1 MKLRL
6 LLVFFGLMI
15 FSLTNGQNPKI
26 TYHFNNPVFVEKY
39 DGYSEIQM
47 EGCLSFSDEGTP
59 LLPRFGAEILL
70 PQGKKAVEVRIISV
84 QYSDAIEQV
93 NVVPASRQFP
103 ISLPAPPDYKPV
115 PDASIYSSDKPYP
128 SQLISDL
135 STQYLSGYSIAV
147 FSITPVEIIPSQ
159 HSIRYITEIEIEV
172 ITENNRETIAQ
183 PAGFSKLAFE
193 RVSKIV
199 DNPEMADNYSF
210 GQLRDGDEVDL
221 LLITKQQFVPNFQ
234 QYVTYK
240 LKRGFITEIITTETI
255 YSTYTGNDDQAKIRN
270 CIKDFYEN
278 HGLEYVILGGDADP
292 NNSTNRIV
300 PHRGFVVITGFGT
313 DDNDIPSDM
322 YYACLD
328 GTWNN
333 NGNNLYGEPGEE
345 DLYAEVMVGRLC
357 IDAAGEI
364 TNVTNKLIKYQDTPV
379 VADIE
384 NALMVGEQ
392 LDDATFGCS
401 YKMEVASGS
410 SNFGYTT
417 AGIPANFQVNTLYE
431 INGGWSKYDIYDEF
445 NNQGCNLLNHLGHS
459 STTYNMKMETSDLT
473 TSNFQNN
480 GTTRG
485 FVVGYSQG
493 CYNGAFDN
501 RESYGGYVSDCFS
514 EVFTTM
520 ATGEVAT
527 IGNSRYG
534 WYSQG
539 NTNGASQYLDRQ
551 FYDAIFGENITQI
564 GAVNSDSKED
574 NVSYILGNKVI
585 RWCAYE
591 TTLFGDPTMDIWT
604 AQPTSIVAT
613 HPNSLP
619 IGISEMTVETD
630 APYARIGLFQNGQLI
645 GRTIANETG
654 DATVE
659 FFNYLSS
666 GEPIELS
673 ITAHNR
679 SLYTSNITVVTNQPY
694 IVIDYTVI
702 TDENGNNNGIPE
714 YGEELSIGLALKN
727 LGTVAAQ
734 NVIVTLVS
742 TDQYVTL
749 SYLAVEFGDFAP
761 GETIFIENAFPA
773 IVAENIP
780 DQHLISISMNA
791 MGQQT
796 WISDFEI
803 LVNAPDIQVTEI
815 IVNDC
820 QGGNGNGKLDPG
832 ENVIFE
838 VYLSNQGHAITPDI
852 YMFLGSVN
860 PHVNILTDD
869 ATHGPLQPTETCWL
883 GFEASVSPDANL
895 GDLAEIVAY
904 VVSGAYEIN
913 KGFIFEIGNITE
925 DFETGDFSLFE
936 WEFVGNAPW
945 QISNG
950 SPYQGSFCIKSGN
963 ISDNQSSEIKM
974 TLEIAAPDTISF
986 YRKVSSEAGCDYLK
1000 FYVDD
1005 VLKDQWAGTL
1015 GWLKIS
1021 IPVDQGL
1028 HTYRWVFKKD
1038 LYISAGSDCAWLD
1051 FIEFPPLLPTPVGIE
1066 NNFAEYRRL
1075 QIFPNPNRGS
1085 FTIENPDELN
1095 EFQVTVFNSTGQEI
1109 FNKDFTSPQKYV
1121 QIELNKP
1128 KAGIYFVSISNRNTM
1143 VLKKLVIE

>member
-1 MKLRL
+1 MKLGL
-6 LLVFFGLMI
+6 LLVFFGFMI
-15 FSLTNGQNPKI
+15 ISLTNGQNPTI

-47 EGCLSFSDEGTP
+47 EGCLNFSEEGDP

-70 PQGKKAVEVRIISV
+70 PQGKKAAEVRIISV
-84 QYSDAIEQV
+84 KYSDVTNQV
-93 NVVPASRQFP
+93 KIVPASRQFP

-128 SQLISDL
+128 TQLISEL

-147 FSITPVEIIPSQ
+147 FNITPVEIIPSQ
-159 HSIRYITEIEIEV
+159 HSMRYISEIEIEI
-172 ITENNRETIAQ
+172 ITENNREAIAN
-183 PAGFSKLAFE
+183 PAYFNNLAYD

-199 DNPEMADNYSF
+199 DNPKLADNYSF
-210 GQLRDGDEVDL
+210 GQLRDEDEVDL
-221 LLITKQQFVPNFQ
+221 LLITKQQFVPNFE
-234 QYVTYK
+234 QYATYK
-240 LKRGFITEIITTETI
+240 RQRGFITEIITTETI

-270 CIKDFYEN
+270 CIKDYYEN

-292 NNSTNRIV
+292 NNSSNRIV

-357 IDAAGEI
+357 IDGAGEI

-431 INGGWSKYDIYDEF
+431 INGWWSKYDIYDEF
-445 NNQGCNLLNHLGHS
+445 NNEGCNLLNHLGHS

-485 FVVGYSQG
+485 FVIGYSQG

-514 EVFTTM
+514 EVFTTI

-539 NTNGASQYLDRQ
+539 NTNGASQYFDRQ
-551 FYDAIFGENITQI
+551 FYDAIFGENLTQI
-564 GAVNSDSKED
+564 GLANSDSKED
-574 NVSYILGNKVI
+574 NVSYILGDKVL

-604 AQPTSIVAT
+604 AQPTNIVAT
-613 HPNSLP
+613 HPSSLP
-619 IGISEMTVETD
+619 IGISEFAIETD
-630 APYARIGLFQNGQLI
+630 APFARIGLFQNGLLI
-645 GRTIANETG
+645 GRTIANEAG

-659 FFNYLSS
+659 FFDYLSS

-673 ITAHNR
+673 VTAHNR
-679 SLYTSNITVVTNQPY
+679 NLYTSNITVLTNQPY
-694 IVIDYTVI
+694 IVLDYTVI
-702 TDENGNNNGIPE
+702 TDENGNNNGIAE

-727 LGTVAAQ
+727 LGTVTAQ
-734 NVIVTLVS
+734 DVTVTLGTS
-742 TDQYVTL
+742 DQYVTL
-749 SYLAVEFGDFAP
+749 SYLAVEFGDFEP

-780 DQHLISISMNA
+780 DQHLITIIVNA

-796 WISDFEI
+796 WTSDFEI
-803 LVNAPDIQVTEI
+803 LINAPDIQVTGI
-815 IVNDC
+815 TINDEE
-820 QGGNGNGKLDPG
+820 GNGNGKLDPD
-832 ENVIFE
+832 EMVVFQVNLI
-838 VYLSNQGHAITPDI
+838 NQGHALSPGI
-852 YMFLGSVN
+852 YMTLSSDN
-860 PHVNILTDD
+860 TDVAIITD
-869 ATHGPLQPTETCWL
+869 NATHNELTPGETCWL
-883 GFEASVSPDANL
+883 GFEASVSPNASI
-895 GDLAEIVAY
+895 GDLTEILVTILAE
-904 VVSGAYEIN
+904 AYEITYTQ
-913 KGFIFEIGNITE
+913 IFEIGNITE
-925 DFETGDFSLFE
+925 NFETGDFSTFE
-936 WEFVGNAPW
+936 WEFSGNADW
-945 QISNG
+945 VISTN
-950 SPYQGSFCIKSGN
+950 SPFEGNYCVRSGN
-963 ISDNQSSEIKM
+963 INDYQNSELKI
-974 TLEIAAPDTISF
+974 TLNVASADSISF
-986 YRKVSSEAGCDYLK
+986 YRKVSSESGCDYLK
-1000 FYVDD
+1000 FFIDNE
-1005 VLKDQWAGTL
+1005 LIEQWSGNMA
-1015 GWLKIS
+1015 WLKVS
-1021 IPVDQGL
+1021 VPVSSGI
-1028 HTYRWVFKKD
+1028 HTYRWVYQKD
-1038 LYISAGSDCAWLD
+1038 LYVSTGSDCAWID
-1051 FIEFPPLLPTPVGIE
+1051 FIEFPPLVPDMVNVGE
-1066 NNFAEYRRL
+1066 NIPEKGTDGIY
-1075 QIFPNPNRGS
+1075 PNPNNGM
-1085 FTIENPDELN
+1085 FTLENPDPLS
-1095 EFQVTVFNSTGQEI
+1095 EFRVTVFTATGSEI
-1109 FNKDFTSPQKYV
+1109 FHKEFNSLQNTV
-1121 QIELNKP
+1121 EINLNKP
-1128 KAGIYFVSISNRNTM
+1128 HPGVYFVAISNRNNK
-1143 VLKKLVIE
+1143 VVKKLVIK